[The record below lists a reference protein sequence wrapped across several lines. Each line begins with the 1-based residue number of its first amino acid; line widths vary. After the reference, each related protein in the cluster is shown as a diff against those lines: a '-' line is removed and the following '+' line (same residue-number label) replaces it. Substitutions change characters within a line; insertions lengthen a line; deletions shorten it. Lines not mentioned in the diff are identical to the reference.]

1 MKARLFC
8 PTSLRSGEV
17 IDLPS
22 AVAHHVSRVLRLRE
36 GDTVT
41 LFNGEG
47 GEFEACLTRIESR
60 SVSAAVGKHDPVERE
75 SPLTVTLM
83 QGLAGA
89 ERMDYVIQKAVEMG
103 VAGITPVTTAR
114 SVTRLDPARASKRAE
129 HWHSVIVASCEQCGR
144 NRLPLLHPLCD
155 FDAALRSRD
164 PGDSGATAAAVLS
177 LVLSPGEGSALT
189 AFDRPSGAIRLLIGP
204 EGGLSAD
211 ELAAA
216 QRAGFQ
222 IARLGPRVLRTE
234 TAGVAVLAAMNAL
247 WGDWR

>member
-1 MKARLFC
+1 MSARLFC
-8 PTSLRSGEV
+8 PTPLRGGEV

-22 AVAHHVSRVLRLRE
+22 AAAHHASRVLRLHE

-47 GEFEACLTRIESR
+47 GEFEARLTRIESR
-60 SVSAAVGKHDPVERE
+60 LVSAAVGMHHAVERE
-75 SPLTVTLM
+75 SPLKVTLL

-103 VAGITPVTTAR
+103 VAGIAPVTTAR

-129 HWHSVIVASCEQCGR
+129 HWRSVIVASCEQCGR

-155 FDAALRSRD
+155 FDAALQSPAPAE
-164 PGDSGATAAAVLS
+164 PGAASALLS
-177 LVLSPGEGSALT
+177 LVLSPGEGSSLT

-204 EGGLSAD
+204 EGGLSPD

-216 QRAGFQ
+216 QRAGFL

>member
-1 MKARLFC
+1 MSARLFC
-8 PTSLRSGEV
+8 PTPLRGGEV

-22 AVAHHVSRVLRLRE
+22 AAAHHASRVLRLHE

-47 GEFEACLTRIESR
+47 GEFEARLTRIESR
-60 SVSAAVGKHDPVERE
+60 LVSAAVGMHHAVERE
-75 SPLTVTLM
+75 SPLKVTLL

-103 VAGITPVTTAR
+103 VAGIAPVTTAR

-129 HWHSVIVASCEQCGR
+129 HWRSVIVASCEQCGR

-155 FDAALRSRD
+155 FAAALRSPD
-164 PGDSGATAAAVLS
+164 SAESGAASAAVLS
-177 LVLSPGEGSALT
+177 LVLSPGEGRSLT

-204 EGGLSAD
+204 EGGLSPD

-216 QRAGFQ
+216 QRAGFL